1 MDALQ
6 SMQLPVVPA
15 SPRGHTLTAQTSAK
29 DPHAVDKVA
38 SGFESMF
45 WSLILKEMRQSLEPD
60 TLFPG
65 DSGDVMGG
73 LFDSFLSQHFAHLGA
88 FGIAAMVKQQLDKK
102 QP

>member
-6 SMQLPVVPA
+6 SLQMPVAPA
-15 SPRGHTLTAQTSAK
+15 SPNAHALTAQTGAK
-29 DPHAVDKVA
+29 DPRAVDKVA
-38 SGFESMF
+38 NGFESMF

-73 LFDSFLSQHFAHLGA
+73 MFDSFLSQHFAHLGA
-88 FGIAAMVKQQLDKK
+88 FGIAAMVKRQLGK
-102 QP
+102 QA